1 MTLDEL
7 ADIQKA
13 YNGSCQ
19 LMIGFNRRFA
29 PHIKK
34 MKELLVG
41 VSGPKSFIM
50 TVNAGEIP
58 ADH

>member
-1 MTLDEL
+1 
-7 ADIQKA
+7 
-13 YNGSCQ
+13 
-19 LMIGFNRRFA
+19 MIGFNRRFA

-34 MKELLVG
+34 MKELLIG

-58 ADH
+58 ADHYSGSTGRRRQDNW